1 MGGQI
6 NVKGRENPLTGVIK
20 TGVVQ
25 YKINMRNRNN
35 GGSDNS

>member
-20 TGVVQ
+20 IGEFNTKNFNKRFTYTNKLNQ
-25 YKINMRNRNN
+25 
-35 GGSDNS
+35 